1 MKILAENMK
10 RISNFLYILLAL
22 LLVNGVF
29 NINYDWGGVSII
41 VRVYIMVL
49 SFYVIYIFSQIDQQQ
64 HMEEYKEKY
73 LWKGDLYLFFVLR
86 IFPFVLIFLMTA
98 AFTIVST
105 IDRPYWPAEPLMRIM
120 DGRYSNTYFYA
131 LILMLVLKQNKR
143 PKIAIPLFIFYSV
156 SFFMLH
162 KILSAAVDPGYGIGG
177 GKLIQSIVFMFVLS
191 YDFLYTGKK
200 VYINIAAAVISGFM
214 IFSSVA
220 AVNFIIFKTADK
232 TGYLYTSSARM
243 LLKTGIN
250 YPLNELEK
258 IILTKYGRGRILD
271 FISYSKRYERDI
283 VYTPEQW
290 GDIILQSN
298 IGAAN
303 FIFDYIIDR
312 EVVVD
317 FTILYPYAVAQSAL
331 SPGQFLASDHFKR
344 YFARYFPGHE
354 SLFFDMYYSGNKE
367 MKLWVID
374 TLEYTDSYGAV
385 KFLVNL
391 LTSTDSRISERAYV
405 ALTGITGIDPALEL
419 NRNVYDLEVVAA
431 FREHHIR
438 MTGSAFR

>member
-1 MKILAENMK
+1 MK

-22 LLVNGVF
+22 LLVNGIF

-64 HMEEYKEKY
+64 HMDEYKKKY
-73 LWKGDLYLFFVLR
+73 TWKGDLYLFFVLR

-105 IDRPYWPAEPLMRIM
+105 IDRATWPADPVMRIM

-143 PKIAIPLFIFYSV
+143 PKIAIPLFILYSV
-156 SFFMLH
+156 SFFILD
-162 KILSAAVDPGYGIGG
+162 KTLSAAFDPGYGIGAV
-177 GKLIQSIVFMFVLS
+177 KLVKYIVFMFVLS
-191 YDFLYTGKK
+191 YDFLYAGKK
-200 VYINIAAAVISGFM
+200 VYINIAAAVISGFI

-220 AVNFIIFKTADK
+220 VVNFIIFKTSDK

-258 IILTKYGRGRILD
+258 IILTEHGRGRILD

-290 GDIILQSN
+290 GEIILQSN
-298 IGAAN
+298 INAAN

-312 EVVVD
+312 EVVID
-317 FTILYPYAVAQSAL
+317 FTTLYSYALTQSVV
-331 SPGQFLASDHFKR
+331 SPGPFLASDHFKR
-344 YFARYFPGHE
+344 YFARYFSGHE
-354 SLFFDMYYSGNKE
+354 SLFFDMYYSGNNE

-385 KFLVNL
+385 KFLLNL
-391 LTSTDSRISERAYV
+391 LTSTESRISRRAYV

-419 NRNVYDLEVVAA
+419 NKNVYDLEVVAA
-431 FREHHIR
+431 FREQHVR
-438 MTGSAFR
+438 MTGGVFR

>member
-1 MKILAENMK
+1 MK
-10 RISNFLYILLAL
+10 RISTFLYILLAL
-22 LLVNGVF
+22 LFVNGVF

-64 HMEEYKEKY
+64 HMEEYKRKHK
-73 LWKGDLYLFFVLR
+73 WKGDLYLFFVLR
-86 IFPFVLIFLMTA
+86 IFPFLLIFLMTA

-105 IDRPYWPAEPLMRIM
+105 IDRSSWPADPVMRIM

-131 LILMLVLKQNKR
+131 LILLLVLKQNLR

-156 SFFMLH
+156 SFFILD
-162 KILSAAVDPGYGIGG
+162 KSLSAAFDPGYGIGG
-177 GKLIQSIVFMFVLS
+177 VKLVKYIVFMFVLS
-191 YDFLYTGKK
+191 YDFLYAGKK
-200 VYINIAAAVISGFM
+200 LYINIAAAVISGFI

-243 LLKTGIN
+243 LLKTGVK
-250 YPLNELEK
+250 YPLDELEE
-258 IILTKYGRGRILD
+258 IILTKHGRGRILD

-290 GDIILQSN
+290 GEIILQSN
-298 IGAAN
+298 IGVAN

-312 EVVVD
+312 EVVID
-317 FTILYPYAVAQSAL
+317 FAILYSYALNQSVI
-331 SPGQFLASDHFKR
+331 SPGPFLASDHFKR

-354 SLFFDMYYSGNKE
+354 PLFFDMYESGNKE
-367 MKLWVID
+367 MKIWIID

-391 LTSTDSRISERAYV
+391 LTITDSSISRRAYV

-419 NRNVYDLEVVAA
+419 NKNIYDLEVVAA
-431 FREHHIR
+431 FREHYVR
-438 MTGSAFR
+438 MTGRAFR